1 MQSNRKDHDEP
12 GWQKIVL
19 GVSGGIAAYKTPEL
33 VRRLRERGADVRVA
47 MTEAAKAFITPLS
60 LQAVSGYPVSDSL
73 LDPAA
78 EAAMGHIEL
87 GKWADLVILAPAT
100 ADLIARVAAG
110 MANDLVSTIC
120 LATPA
125 PIAVLPAMNQQ
136 MYRAAATQHNLD
148 VLASRGMLIWGP
160 DSGSQACGDVGPGR
174 MLDPL
179 TIVDMA
185 AAHFSPVNDLQ
196 HLNIMITAGPTREPL
211 DPVRYISNHSSG
223 KMGFAI
229 AAAAARRGANVTL
242 VSGPVALPTPP
253 FVQRIDVMTAL
264 EMEAA
269 VQAAVQK
276 QHIFI
281 GCAAVADYRAAAVAS
296 EKIKK
301 QATQGDELTVKMV
314 KNPDIVAG
322 VAALKDKRPYV
333 VGFAA
338 ETNNVEEY
346 ARQKRIRKNLDL
358 ICANDVSLSTQG
370 FNSDSNALH
379 LFWQDGDKALP
390 LERKALLGQL
400 LLDEIVTRYDEKID
414 VKILDPRV
422 GQQFPL
428 PTYATSGSAG
438 LDLRAC
444 LDDAVEL
451 APGATTLV
459 PTGLAIHIA
468 DPSLAAV
475 MLPRS
480 GLGHKHGIVLGNLVG
495 LIDSDYQG
503 QLMVSIWNRGQD
515 SFTIEPGERIAQ
527 MVFVPVVQAEFNL
540 VEEFEAT
547 DRGEGGFGH
556 SGRK

>member
-1 MQSNRKDHDEP
+1 MMSLAGK
-12 GWQKIVL
+12 KIVL
-19 GVSGGIAAYKTPEL
+19 GVSGGIAAYKTPDL

-47 MTEAAKAFITPLS
+47 ITEGGKAFITPLS

-87 GKWADLVILAPAT
+87 EMGRSGYPCPRHGRFNCPPGSRYGERSGNDHLPRHACARRGCARNEPADVPQRRYPAQSGHAGLARPADLGTGQRQPGL
-100 ADLIARVAAG
+100 R
-110 MANDLVSTIC
+110 
-120 LATPA
+120 
-125 PIAVLPAMNQQ
+125 
-136 MYRAAATQHNLD
+136 R
-148 VLASRGMLIWGP
+148 R
-160 DSGSQACGDVGPGR
+160 GPGR

-185 AAHFSPVNDLQ
+185 ATHFSPVNDLQ

-211 DPVRYISNHSSG
+211 DPVRYITNHSSG

-229 AAAAARRGANVTL
+229 AAAAAKRGANVTL
-242 VSGPVALPTPP
+242 VSGPVSLTTPA
-253 FVQRIDVMTAL
+253 FVQRIDVTTAL
-264 EMEAA
+264 EMNAA
-269 VQAAVQK
+269 VQAHAQQ

-281 GCAAVADYRAAAVAS
+281 GCAAVADYRAETIADA
-296 EKIKK
+296 KIKK
-301 QATQGDELTVKMV
+301 QGDELTIKMV

-322 VAALKDKRPYV
+322 VAALKTHRPYV

-346 ARQKRIRKNLDL
+346 ARQKRTRKNLDL

-379 LFWQDGDKALP
+379 LFWQDGDKVLP
-390 LERKALLGQL
+390 LERKELLGQH

-422 GQQFPL
+422 GEQFPL

-451 APGATTLV
+451 APGATTLI

-475 MLPRS
+475 ILPRS
-480 GLGHKHGIVLGNLVG
+480 GLGHKHGVVLGNLVG

-503 QLMVSIWNRGQD
+503 QLMVSVWNRGQD

-540 VEEFEAT
+540 VADFDAT

>member
-1 MQSNRKDHDEP
+1 VNEGQNHPVFVIVIKCPLSGETQQERIMMSLAGK
-12 GWQKIVL
+12 KIVL
-19 GVSGGIAAYKTPEL
+19 GVSGGIAAYKAPDL

-47 MTEAAKAFITPLS
+47 ITEGGKAFITPLS

-125 PIAVLPAMNQQ
+125 PVAVVPAMNQQ
-136 MYRAAATQHNLD
+136 MYRNAATQHNLET
-148 VLASRGMLIWGP
+148 LASRGLLIWGP

-211 DPVRYISNHSSG
+211 DPVRYITNHSSG

-229 AAAAARRGANVTL
+229 AAAAAKRGANVTL
-242 VSGPVALPTPP
+242 VSGPVSLPTPP
-253 FVQRIDVMTAL
+253 FVQRIDVTTAL

-269 VQAAVQK
+269 VQTHAQN
-276 QHIFI
+276 QQIFI
-281 GCAAVADYRAAAVAS
+281 GCAAVADYRAETIADA
-296 EKIKK
+296 KIKK
-301 QATQGDELTVKMV
+301 QGDELTIKMV

-322 VAALKDKRPYV
+322 VAALKSHRPYV

-346 ARQKRIRKNLDL
+346 ARQKRTRKNLDL
-358 ICANDVSLSTQG
+358 ICANDVSLATQG

-379 LFWQDGDKALP
+379 LFWQDGDKVLP
-390 LERKALLGQL
+390 LERKELLGQQ
-400 LLDEIVTRYDEKID
+400 LLDEIVTRYDEK
-414 VKILDPRV
+414 
-422 GQQFPL
+422 
-428 PTYATSGSAG
+428 
-438 LDLRAC
+438 
-444 LDDAVEL
+444 
-451 APGATTLV
+451 
-459 PTGLAIHIA
+459 
-468 DPSLAAV
+468 
-475 MLPRS
+475 
-480 GLGHKHGIVLGNLVG
+480 
-495 LIDSDYQG
+495 
-503 QLMVSIWNRGQD
+503 NR
-515 SFTIEPGERIAQ
+515 R
-527 MVFVPVVQAEFNL
+527 
-540 VEEFEAT
+540 
-547 DRGEGGFGH
+547 
-556 SGRK
+556 

>member
-1 MQSNRKDHDEP
+1 VVEGQNHPALGIVIKCLLSGETQQERIMMSLAGK
-12 GWQKIVL
+12 KIVL
-19 GVSGGIAAYKTPEL
+19 GVSGGIAAYKAPEL

-47 MTEAAKAFITPLS
+47 ITEGGKAFITPLS

-125 PIAVLPAMNQQ
+125 PVAVVPAMNQQ
-136 MYRAAATQHNLD
+136 MYRNAATQHNLET
-148 VLASRGMLIWGP
+148 LASRGLLIWGP

-211 DPVRYISNHSSG
+211 DPVRYITNHSSG

-229 AAAAARRGANVTL
+229 AAAAARRGAHVTL
-242 VSGPVALPTPP
+242 VSGPVSLPTPA
-253 FVQRIDVMTAL
+253 FVKRIDVTTAL

-269 VQAAVQK
+269 VQAHAQS
-276 QHIFI
+276 QQIFI
-281 GCAAVADYRAAAVAS
+281 GCAAVADYRAETIAEA
-296 EKIKK
+296 KIKK
-301 QATQGDELTVKMV
+301 QGDELTLKMV

-322 VAALKDKRPYV
+322 VAALKSHRPYV

-346 ARQKRIRKNLDL
+346 ARQKRTRKNLDL
-358 ICANDVSLSTQG
+358 ICANDVSLATQG

-379 LFWQDGDKALP
+379 LFWQDGDKVLP
-390 LERKALLGQL
+390 LERKELLGQQ
-400 LLDEIVTRYDEKID
+400 LLDEIVTRYDEK
-414 VKILDPRV
+414 
-422 GQQFPL
+422 
-428 PTYATSGSAG
+428 
-438 LDLRAC
+438 
-444 LDDAVEL
+444 
-451 APGATTLV
+451 
-459 PTGLAIHIA
+459 
-468 DPSLAAV
+468 
-475 MLPRS
+475 
-480 GLGHKHGIVLGNLVG
+480 
-495 LIDSDYQG
+495 
-503 QLMVSIWNRGQD
+503 NR
-515 SFTIEPGERIAQ
+515 R
-527 MVFVPVVQAEFNL
+527 
-540 VEEFEAT
+540 
-547 DRGEGGFGH
+547 
-556 SGRK
+556 